1 MSRRLA
7 RITGSTSMSSMRK
20 FIAKKKPAPSED
32 NPAAQNSI
40 EPATP
45 TRDNSVPTPS
55 KSLVAEVS
63 SHAKRA
69 SEDAALTRV
78 ASLDVR
84 PTPMSLIIAKSFKDI
99 KMLRGVQEEKL
110 RNAAALAAAGK
121 ATAQVP
127 TVDFDKIELNLK
139 KVW

>member
-1 MSRRLA
+1 
-7 RITGSTSMSSMRK
+7 MRK

-32 NPAAQNSI
+32 NPAVQKST

-45 TRDNSVPTPS
+45 TREVLRNNRIEKSVPKPS
-55 KSLVAEVS
+55 KSLVAEIS

-78 ASLDVR
+78 ASLDVQ
-84 PTPMSLIIAKSFKDI
+84 PTPMSLIIAKSFNDI